1 MDINDIAVKFEDFKR
16 TRSKHSDIQLTDN
29 SELILDGC
37 RRVIRYDENEICLE
51 LPLAGIE
58 VVGMKLKMNNF
69 SVGGVIIEGEIHSL
83 TFISKEEL

>member
-1 MDINDIAVKFEDFKR
+1 MDINDIAVKFENFKR

-29 SELILDGC
+29 REMILDGC

-51 LPLAGIE
+51 LPTVGVKA
-58 VVGMKLKMNNF
+58 VGMKLKMHNF
-69 SVGGVIIEGEIHSL
+69 SEGGVIIEGEIHSL

>member
-16 TRSKHSDIQLTDN
+16 NIRKHSDIQITDN
-29 SELILDGC
+29 REMILDGC

-51 LPLAGIE
+51 LPTVGIE
-58 VVGMKLKMNNF
+58 IVGMMLKMNNF
-69 SVGGVIIEGEIHSL
+69 SVGGVIVEGEIHSI